1 MCPRFAWETFTPLL
15 QRVWQVGPSLA
26 AYDSSQ
32 PPRLPARE
40 QCFVCSGPLPSQGLA
55 YVLLRP
61 EAVRGCPVTQDDFNK
76 YERRIVYEC
85 SMNCHLVNVSRM
97 LPPVHNILQ
106 LLAAHQA
113 ATPPPPARLYTEW
126 TAIQYL
132 TVRCVVRE
140 MLSYEGLVLEH
151 EAFIPATK
159 SRNLA
164 VLTRL
169 RQEAEMEESRR
180 YIDNLLLHEDDDL
193 ECGNHV
199 VVWQSIGEY
208 HSPRLQHGEPPT
220 QFKLR
225 LIACPSIDVNAY
237 NVGPMPWLANA
248 CKTHPQL
255 HPVYLYEVSVAYL
268 RDKCYKRLIEKGGLE
283 MIPELSRLDRAV
295 RPKAR
300 NQSSTPPPPPSVT
313 DPESDPVGSE
323 PLGRSRIQFR
333 I

>member
-159 SRNLA
+159 
-164 VLTRL
+164 
-169 RQEAEMEESRR
+169 
-180 YIDNLLLHEDDDL
+180 
-193 ECGNHV
+193 
-199 VVWQSIGEY
+199 
-208 HSPRLQHGEPPT
+208 
-220 QFKLR
+220 R
-225 LIACPSIDVNAY
+225 LIFGYPIDSF
-237 NVGPMPWLANA
+237 PDHFRMP
-248 CKTHPQL
+248 
-255 HPVYLYEVSVAYL
+255 
-268 RDKCYKRLIEKGGLE
+268 IE
-283 MIPELSRLDRAV
+283 
-295 RPKAR
+295 R
-300 NQSSTPPPPPSVT
+300 NS
-313 DPESDPVGSE
+313 G
-323 PLGRSRIQFR
+323 
-333 I
+333 